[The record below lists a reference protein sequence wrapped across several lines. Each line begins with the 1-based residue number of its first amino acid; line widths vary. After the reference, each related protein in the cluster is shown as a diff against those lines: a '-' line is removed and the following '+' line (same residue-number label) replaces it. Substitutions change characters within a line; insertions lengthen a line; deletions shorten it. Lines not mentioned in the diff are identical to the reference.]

1 MPLFAQQLFRYRRSE
16 PEDLWGD
23 NFCDTLRRYLCR
35 RGEQT
40 QRSVVVNQTEFIIVN
55 EKVDFETAKKRC
67 TQRDATLARISTIE
81 EHEAVSSLMDSFKEL
96 GPENNVWIGRMT
108 EIATN

>member
-1 MPLFAQQLFRYRRSE
+1 MFRYRRSE
-16 PEDLWGD
+16 SEDLWSD

-35 RGEQT
+35 RGEQRE
-40 QRSVVVNQTEFIIVN
+40 RSLVVNKTEFIIVN
-55 EKVDFETAKKRC
+55 EKADFETAKKRC
-67 TQRDATLARISTIE
+67 AQRGATLARVSTIE
-81 EHEAVSSLMDSFKEL
+81 EHEAVSSLMDSFEEL